1 MVEKNYSYKGTQN
14 AIKNFENIKKSIKGL
29 YEIINFNLTDD
40 DIYFKT
46 ATDNLTGLY
55 QNLLELLL
63 NNDGLSHV
71 VKKIKNAEVEL
82 DIPLNELLI
91 EHENKF

>member
-1 MVEKNYSYKGTQN
+1 MVEINYSYKGTQK

-55 QNLLELLL
+55 QNFLELLL
-63 NNDGLSHV
+63 NNDGLKQV
-71 VKKIKNAEVEL
+71 VKKIKNAELEL

-91 EHENKF
+91 ERKNKF